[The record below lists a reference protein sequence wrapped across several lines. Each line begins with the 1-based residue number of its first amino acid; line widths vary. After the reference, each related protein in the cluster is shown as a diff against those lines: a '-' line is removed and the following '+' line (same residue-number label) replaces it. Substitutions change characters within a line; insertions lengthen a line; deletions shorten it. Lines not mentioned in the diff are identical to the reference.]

1 MDLTERW
8 DLFMKAIEIV
18 VRVTFPDNFPTDFV
32 LSEEPEN
39 AVTKALSDIGGEVDK
54 LNRYVIGSWD
64 SKN

>member
-1 MDLTERW
+1 
-8 DLFMKAIEIV
+8 MKAIEIV